1 MSGSHATPSRNLRPH
16 PDAPLRRAHRP
27 LPDHRY
33 PSPRSGNLDDFFPF
47 WRRQIPHIRQL
58 IQADNSTF
66 QMRFQHM
73 KNKIQANKPSS
84 AGYDDSHIPF
94 TPSLAY
100 IRTILQCCLS
110 PFLCDFL
117 KFQTPATLYPQT
129 HPSLRNIA
137 SHYPD

>member
-1 MSGSHATPSRNLRPH
+1 MSGSRATPSRNLRPH

-33 PSPRSGNLDDFFPF
+33 PSSRSENLDDFFPP

>member
-33 PSPRSGNLDDFFPF
+33 PSSRSGNLDDFPPPFSVDRFPTYVSLS
-47 WRRQIPHIRQL
+47 RL
-58 IQADNSTF
+58 F

-84 AGYDDSHIPF
+84 VGYDDSHIPF

-117 KFQTPATLYPQT
+117 KFQNPATLSPQT

>member
-16 PDAPLRRAHRP
+16 PDAPLRRAHKP
-27 LPDHRY
+27 LSCRRY
-33 PSPRSGNLDDFFPF
+33 PSSQSGNLDDFFPP
-47 WRRQIPHIRQL
+47 WRRQISHIRQL

-94 TPSLAY
+94 TPSFAY
-100 IRTILQCCLS
+100 IRPILQCCFS

-117 KFQTPATLYPQT
+117 KCQKPSTLSPQT